1 MAALVALAGVVPITA
16 HALTLDD
23 RGKMRLGLR
32 AYTAASIGTEE
43 AGGRDDPLTFPDSGA
58 GAVAREHSA
67 LYPLYP
73 LYPTAFLAGLRLGGT
88 LRAPAHR

>member
-1 MAALVALAGVVPITA
+1 VAALVALAGVVPITA

-73 LYPTAFLAGLRLGGT
+73 TAFLAGLRLGGT